1 MAKKNFI
8 KEYLSDDEL
17 DKIANSIN
25 EIEKRTSGELRVCIK
40 KKRGLLEK
48 NKSLRELAFR
58 EFSRLNMHKTRDRT
72 GVLLLILFKEKKF
85 EIIADVGINE
95 KISTALW
102 NEISSNM
109 KDHFTK
115 SEYLE
120 GIQFALGRIGEIL
133 IREFKAK
140 DDDTD
145 ELSNEVFIS

>member
-8 KEYLSDDEL
+8 KEYLSDDDL

-25 EIEKRTSGELRVCIK
+25 EIEKKTSGELRVCIK

-58 EFSRLNMHKTRDRT
+58 EFSKLNMHKTRDRT
-72 GVLLLILFKEKKF
+72 GVLLLILFNEKKF
-85 EIIADVGINE
+85 EILADVGINE
-95 KISTALW
+95 KISTSLW
-102 NEISSNM
+102 DEISSIM

-115 SEYLE
+115 REYLE

-133 IREFKAK
+133 IKEFKTK

-145 ELSNEVFIS
+145 ELSNEVIIS